1 MHNQMKTI
9 HHTSYAL
16 AVLLLMATALAGCRD
31 SFSDRDLPTPAQ
43 TETGAP
49 DGTIEVR
56 LPYAAP
62 LMSTPTTLRA
72 MTPEDECAIDATRS
86 RLFVFDRS
94 TDKLL
99 YEAPITSVRP
109 DGTEEGK
116 YDKGTVTAFLK
127 EGDGLKLA
135 LYANLDPAQ
144 MKIEVTTD
152 MTRTKISELFTFA
165 LSTETPTRLPMW
177 GELDRITVSHTLATK
192 GANAV
197 QTIPETI
204 KMLRSVARID
214 VGLNLSGTP
223 LDEKSSTLTGL
234 IFDAKQGKNVE
245 ATYKIKSIRVFNA
258 SDKGQVAPLDA
269 SYNAGDGKVTALS
282 LPEGV
287 KAATTIPTFTPTPTE
302 ETGSLLREIYLP
314 ETDNPKPDNETST
327 DEKTLPEDKKQHL
340 ARPYLILELTNDKES
355 KSHYF
360 RLDFLKYSERVSGDK
375 SIEGQTDAKV
385 TYSYLPLLRNFR
397 YKINITK
404 IGGPGFDSIT
414 DAQKGSAADIQYNV
428 FVISED
434 DLGEVMYDGKYTLSV
449 TEKEFSVGKYGSQPV
464 YKAQTTWPGGWEIEV
479 PEFIPGTKEKNNLYE
494 PKASDKAGWIDFTT
508 LKGNA
513 NVVSPVIQTILPNDK
528 EPSAPRTGY
537 FYVKAGRMRWL
548 ITVHQSDK
556 AQLAISLWSDPEATN
571 PLQYV
576 ELHQH
581 SLDLTP
587 GESESKSD
595 RPVETAKGYRRI
607 YVKTD
612 PYIDPDS
619 AYFQEQYRPAL
630 KRAGRD
636 DIFYFWDYSA
646 AGDQAKE
653 SPTEATLIKAYNAT
667 AGHPSSPWSKPS
679 AGGQHRYFRYTG
691 ENNVWECI
699 VAPARASISDNPF
712 EYYTDIYNFSIS
724 DGKEQATAELTLSQ
738 IEYNAEPSDG
748 PNLADRY
755 RSVYEDGT
763 VRHETAFKPLFAL
776 DGQQHSFYMNA
787 NTPYTVEL
795 LKKGNYDLIS
805 AFGNQAGGIAT
816 YTDEQPTKKGE
827 KLLFNLKDPSS
838 VTLPAG
844 DIWVE
849 FRVSSPLNKF
859 TPYTFRIYLVKGIKQ
874 REANCYMIKKG
885 ETTGLFIPVSRVNT
899 AADYYDQLLEKDVNL
914 SGFPKGDFHLNR
926 LSDDDEFEPFLVWTD
941 MHDPEATGGLAQA
954 GIAKLERQ
962 GRGNEGFVYIQL
974 SGKPMIGSALIAIRS
989 GKLPGKPILWSWHI
1003 WVVSE
1008 YPSTTRKVTPS
1019 SVKHTP
1025 PLDATSDM
1033 TATPSP
1039 ASIVVMDRLLGA
1051 NKPATYN
1058 FQRHPDVYG
1067 YMYQMGRKDPFPS
1080 WKVIMPRTQ
1089 WSNGQD
1095 DLTTPKQYWDGDGK
1109 RFFFEYHTKGDRS
1122 NAGDKTPKEGYAD
1135 GSNANAAAG
1144 ATMTMKESID
1154 HPESSDIHQ
1163 TTWLYEQT
1171 PFFEAFGDEMLKRR
1185 TFHYLWNRYS
1195 KALHPDLNDGHID
1208 HFNRYGGKTV
1218 FDPSP
1223 YGWRIPSYTEAGTV
1237 LGAFRDGLIL
1247 TPQPSLNYDG
1257 SYTVMNNELVPPGDK
1272 VANYHWT
1279 YISAIANSRKNH
1291 GLYYLLNT
1299 DGKIGDWSTGSSG
1312 SIGDGRFRRA
1322 CGISVLPV
1330 INPDEP
1336 NSTKYLPGYGK

>member
-31 SFSDRDLPTPAQ
+31 SFSDRDLPTPAP

-62 LMSTPTTLRA
+62 LMSTPTNLRA
-72 MTPEDECAIDATRS
+72 MTPADECAIDATRS
-86 RLFVFDRS
+86 RLFVFKSDG
-94 TDKLL
+94 KLL
-99 YEAPITSVRP
+99 YEAPITSVRA
-109 DGTEEGK
+109 DGEGK
-116 YDKGTVTAFLK
+116 GEYDQGTVTAFLK
-127 EGDGLKLA
+127 EGDKLKLA

-144 MKIEVTTD
+144 MKIKVTND
-152 MTRTKISELFTFA
+152 MTRKEISELFTFA
-165 LSTETPTRLPMW
+165 LSTETPKRLPMW
-177 GELDRITVSHTLATK
+177 GELDGVTVSHTLAPA
-192 GANAV
+192 GDDAV
-197 QTIPETI
+197 QTIKGPI

-223 LDEKSSTLTGL
+223 LDEKSSTLTGS
-234 IFDAKQGKNVE
+234 IFDAKEGAYVQ
-245 ATYKIKSIRVFNA
+245 ATYKIKSIQVFNA

-269 SYNAGDGKVTALS
+269 SYNAGEGRVTALS
-282 LPEGV
+282 LPDGV
-287 KAATTIPTFTPTPTE
+287 KAATTIPTFTSKE
-302 ETGSLLREIYLP
+302 GTGSLLREIYLP
-314 ETDNPKPDNETST
+314 ETANPGPDDETSS
-327 DEKTLPEDKKQHL
+327 DKKKTLPEDEKQHL

-355 KSHYF
+355 KSHFF
-360 RLDFLKYSERVSGDK
+360 RLDFLKYSEKVSGDK
-375 SIEGQTDAKV
+375 SIEEQTDAKV

-404 IGGPGFDSIT
+404 IGGPGFDTIE

-428 FVISED
+428 FVISEN

-479 PEFIPGTKEKNNLYE
+479 PKKIPGTSDDNPLYD
-494 PKASDKAGWIDFTT
+494 KDSTDKAGWIDFTT
-508 LKGNA
+508 LKGDA
-513 NVVSPVIQTILPNDK
+513 DVVSPVIQTILPNNT
-528 EPSAPRTGY
+528 PAPRTGY

-548 ITVHQSDK
+548 ITVHQSNK
-556 AQLAISLWSDPEATN
+556 ADLAISLWQDPEATK

-581 SLDLTP
+581 SLGLTP
-587 GESESKSD
+587 TAKDPKSE
-595 RPVETAKGYRRI
+595 RPVEAAGGYRRI

-612 PYIDPDS
+612 PYIDPNSPD
-619 AYFQEQYRPAL
+619 FKENFRPVL
-630 KRAGRD
+630 QRQGRND
-636 DIFYFWDYSA
+636 VFFFWDYSA
-646 AGDQAKE
+646 PSASGDQAKD

-667 AGHPSSPWSKPS
+667 DGLPSSPWVKPS
-679 AGGQHRYFRYTG
+679 AGGDHRFFRYTG

-699 VAPARASISDNPF
+699 VAPARAGISEDPF

-724 DGKEQATAELTLSQ
+724 DGKEEATAELTLSQ

-748 PNLADRY
+748 PNVLDRY
-755 RSVYEDGT
+755 RSEYTDGSVRYETD
-763 VRHETAFKPLFAL
+763 FKPLFAL
-776 DGQQHSFYMNA
+776 DGQTHSFYINA
-787 NTPYTVEL
+787 NTPYSVKLQKT
-795 LKKGNYDLIS
+795 GNYDLIK
-805 AFGNQAGGIAT
+805 AFGNQAGGVAT
-816 YTDEQPTKKGE
+816 YIDDQPTRKGE
-827 KLLFNLKDPSS
+827 KLLFTLKDTGKMS
-838 VTLPAG
+838 LPAG

-849 FRVSSPLNKF
+849 FLVTSPLKKF
-859 TPYTFRIYLVKGIKQ
+859 DPYTFRLYLVHGIKQ
-874 REANCYMIKKG
+874 PEANCYMIKKG

-899 AADYYDQLLEKDVNL
+899 AADYYDQLLEKDVKL

-941 MHDPEATGGLAQA
+941 MHDPDATGGLAQA

-962 GRGNEGFVYIQL
+962 GRGNDGYVYLQL
-974 SGKPMIGSALIAIRS
+974 SGKSMIGSALIAIRS
-989 GKLPGKPILWSWHI
+989 GKLPGQPILWSWHI
-1003 WVVSE
+1003 WVVND
-1008 YPSTTRKVTPS
+1008 YPSTTNRVTPTD
-1019 SVKHTP
+1019 VKHTA
-1025 PLDATSDM
+1025 PLDATEDM
-1033 TATPSP
+1033 TSQASP

-1051 NKPATYN
+1051 NKPALYN

-1080 WKVIMPRTQ
+1080 WKVIMPRTK

-1122 NAGDKTPKEGYAD
+1122 NAGDKTPLEGYTD

-1144 ATMTMKESID
+1144 ATMTMKESIA
-1154 HPESSDIHQ
+1154 HPQTSDIHQ

-1171 PFFEAFGDEMLKRR
+1171 PFFEEFGDEMLKRR
-1185 TFHYLWNRYS
+1185 TFHYLWNKYD
-1195 KALHPDLNDGHID
+1195 KALHPDLFNGHID

-1223 YGWRIPSYTEAGTV
+1223 YGWRIPSYSEAGTV
-1237 LGAFRDGLIL
+1237 LGAFCEGRIL

-1299 DGKIGDWSTGSSG
+1299 DGKITDWTRGSSG

-1322 CGISVLPV
+1322 NGISVLPV
-1330 INPDEP
+1330 LNPDEP

>member
-31 SFSDRDLPTPAQ
+31 SFSDRDLPTPAP
-43 TETGAP
+43 TETGAT

-72 MTPEDECAIDATRS
+72 MEPADECAIDATRS
-86 RLFVFDRS
+86 RLFVFKSDG
-94 TDKLL
+94 KLL
-99 YEAPITSVRP
+99 YEAPITSVRA
-109 DGTEEGK
+109 DGKEKGK

-127 EGDGLKLA
+127 EGDKLKLA
-135 LYANLDPAQ
+135 LYANLDPDQ

-152 MTRTKISELFTFA
+152 MTRTKISKLFTFA
-165 LSTETPTRLPMW
+165 LANETPDRLPMW
-177 GELDRITVSHTLATK
+177 GELDGIKVSHTLAAK

-223 LDEKSSTLTGL
+223 FEETSSPLTGPV
-234 IFDAKQGKNVE
+234 FDAKQGKNIE

-314 ETDNPKPDNETST
+314 ETDNPKPDETSS
-327 DEKTLPEDKKQHL
+327 DKKTLPEDDEQHL
-340 ARPYLILELTNDKES
+340 ARPYLIIELTNDKES
-355 KSHYF
+355 GKSHFF
-360 RLDFLKYSERVSGDK
+360 RLDFLKYSEKVTGDE
-375 SIEGQTDAKV
+375 SVEEQTDAKV

-404 IGGPGFDSIT
+404 IGGPGFDTIE

-479 PEFIPGTKEKNNLYE
+479 PKKIPGTSDDNPLYD
-494 PKASDKAGWIDFTT
+494 KDSTDKAEWIDFTT
-508 LKGNA
+508 LKGDA
-513 NVVSPVIQTILPNDK
+513 DVVSPVIQTILPNNT
-528 EPSAPRTGY
+528 PAPRTGY

-548 ITVHQSDK
+548 ITVHQSNK
-556 AQLAISLWSDPEATN
+556 ADLAISLWSDPEATK

-581 SLDLTP
+581 SLGLKPTAKDQK
-587 GESESKSD
+587 SE
-595 RPVETAKGYRRI
+595 RPVEAAGGYRRI

-612 PYIDPDS
+612 PYIDPNSPD
-619 AYFQEQYRPAL
+619 FKENFRPVL
-630 KRAGRD
+630 QRQGRND
-636 DIFYFWDYSA
+636 VFFFWDYSA
-646 AGDQAKE
+646 PSASGDQAKD

-667 AGHPSSPWSKPS
+667 DGLPSSPWVKPS
-679 AGGQHRYFRYTG
+679 AGGDHRFFRYTG

-699 VAPARASISDNPF
+699 VAPARAGISEDPF

-724 DGKEQATAELTLSQ
+724 DGKEEATAELTLSQ

-748 PNLADRY
+748 PNVLDRY
-755 RSVYEDGT
+755 RSEYTDGSVRYETD
-763 VRHETAFKPLFAL
+763 FKPLFAL
-776 DGQQHSFYMNA
+776 DGQTHSFYINA
-787 NTPYTVEL
+787 NTPYSVKLQKT
-795 LKKGNYDLIS
+795 GNYDLIK
-805 AFGNQAGGIAT
+805 AFGNQAGGVAT
-816 YTDEQPTKKGE
+816 YIDDQPTRKGE
-827 KLLFNLKDPSS
+827 KLLFTLKDTSKMS
-838 VTLPAG
+838 LPAG

-849 FRVSSPLNKF
+849 FLVTSPLKKF
-859 TPYTFRIYLVKGIKQ
+859 DPYTFRLYLVHGIKQ
-874 REANCYMIKKG
+874 PEANCYMIKKG

-899 AADYYDQLLEKDVNL
+899 AADYYDQLLEKDVKL

-941 MHDPEATGGLAQA
+941 MHDPDATGGLAQA

-962 GRGNEGFVYIQL
+962 GRGNDGYVYLQL

-989 GKLPGKPILWSWHI
+989 GKLPGQPILWSWHI

-1008 YPSTTRKVTPS
+1008 YPSTSKRVTPS
-1019 SVKHTP
+1019 NVDHTA

-1051 NKPATYN
+1051 NKPASYN

-1080 WKVIMPRTQ
+1080 WKVIMPRTS

-1122 NAGDKTPKEGYAD
+1122 NAGDKTPLEGYTD

-1144 ATMTMKESID
+1144 ATMTMKESIA
-1154 HPESSDIHQ
+1154 HPQTSDIHQ

-1171 PFFEAFGDEMLKRR
+1171 PFFEEFGDEMLKRR
-1185 TFHYLWNRYS
+1185 TFHYLWNKYD
-1195 KALHPDLNDGHID
+1195 KALHPDLFNGHID

-1223 YGWRIPSYTEAGTV
+1223 YGWRIPSYSEAGTV
-1237 LGAFRDGLIL
+1237 LGAFCEGRIL

-1299 DGKIGDWSTGSSG
+1299 DGKITDWTRGSSG

-1322 CGISVLPV
+1322 NGISVLPV
-1330 INPDEP
+1330 LNPDEP